1 MRAPSTAAAILLA
14 GLALAGCK
22 PAAPP
27 TKEYAY
33 PAWGFRVSLPA
44 TPVET
49 KQPGPTSSDRVEST
63 AGGRH
68 FVVWA
73 ADVST
78 TGMSLSELAKAGS
91 EYIAKQMKATAS
103 IPTYAATAE
112 GVEGREYQLTSAGKW
127 RATLRVFLA
136 GGRFYEVIGDSTA
149 GQDDPALSDFLASFH
164 TTGAAPAASNAVGG
178 R

>member
-1 MRAPSTAAAILLA
+1 MRAPFLAAAILLA
-14 GLALAGCK
+14 ALAVAGCK

-33 PAWGFRVSLPA
+33 PAWGFKVSLPA

-49 KQPGPTSSDRVEST
+49 KQPGATSADRVEAS

-68 FVVWA
+68 FAVWA

-91 EYIAKQMKATAS
+91 GYIAKQMTATAS

-112 GVEGREYQLTSAGKW
+112 GVQGREYQLTSAGKW

-149 GQDDPALSDFLASFH
+149 GQDDPALTDFLASFH
-164 TTGAAPAASNAVGG
+164 ITGGAPAAGNAVGG
-178 R
+178 G